1 MKPSESA
8 QGLTV
13 IWVVDVF
20 NEKMLVEGMSRVL
33 NEINF
38 RTIYSKDFCLLH
50 QNKQIRLISNHGW
63 ALKTLIHIGYIHY
76 GVGTKT
82 IVNWSKGMIQ
92 VSRLSQISSKGIILS
107 VKLGTFLVEKS
118 HIEKFTHHYLEKLFQ
133 IDVYMVKIDSHR
145 DNSCI
150 WPQKIISKF
159 RFSYLIHI
167 ANVWW
172 KVMRDN

>member
-107 VKLGTFLVEKS
+107 VKLDFLGRKITYWEVYS
-118 HIEKFTHHYLEKLFQ
+118 SLFR
-133 IDVYMVKIDSHR
+133 KIVSNWR
-145 DNSCI
+145 LYGQN
-150 WPQKIISKF
+150 WFP
-159 RFSYLIHI
+159 
-167 ANVWW
+167 
-172 KVMRDN
+172 